1 MSGGVETPR
10 LWADERVD
18 PDELVVQA
26 KREYEPV
33 ATFCLFSGGNDSAV
47 VAHRLRGQYDA
58 LVWIDT
64 GTAVPGVAEHCR
76 TFADW
81 LGERL
86 LVYSAPAGA
95 FERLVLDQGRGFP
108 GPGAHS
114 IAYNRLKDR
123 AVELLVRDHKRRRS
137 RELVLLLTGMRRAE
151 SKRRMGYRPA
161 LRQSKS
167 EVWAN
172 PITDWTAGDM
182 AAYRYRNR
190 LPESD
195 VAALLHRSGECNC
208 GSYADP
214 GERRLLEQLWP
225 EWFEATIGSLERRAR
240 AAGLPCATWGEPCA
254 PVSAARDGQLE
265 LDLPLCADCD
275 LRAAGGGD

>member
-1 MSGGVETPR
+1 MATETPR
-10 LWADERVD
+10 LWAGERVD
-18 PDELVVQA
+18 PDGLVAQA
-26 KREYEPV
+26 KRDYRPV

-47 VAHRLRGQYDA
+47 VAHRLRGHYDA
-58 LVWIDT
+58 LVFIDT
-64 GTAVPGVAEHCR
+64 GTAVPGVVEHCR
-76 TFADW
+76 RFADW

-86 LVYSAPAGA
+86 LVYPAPDGA

-108 GPGAHS
+108 GPGVHNV
-114 IAYNRLKDR
+114 AYNRLKDV
-123 AVELLVRDHKRRRS
+123 AVEALVRDHKRRRS
-137 RELVLLLTGMRRAE
+137 SELVLLLTGMRRDE
-151 SKRRMGYRPA
+151 SKRRMGHRPA
-161 LRQSKS
+161 LRRVKS

-182 AAYRYRNR
+182 AAYRRDHA

-208 GSYADP
+208 GAFADP

-225 EWFEATIGSLERRAR
+225 EWFDQTIGSLERRAR
-240 AAGLPCATWGEPCA
+240 AAGLRCWRWGEPCA
-254 PVSAARDGQLE
+254 VEPERVGQ

-275 LRAAGGGD
+275 LRPVA